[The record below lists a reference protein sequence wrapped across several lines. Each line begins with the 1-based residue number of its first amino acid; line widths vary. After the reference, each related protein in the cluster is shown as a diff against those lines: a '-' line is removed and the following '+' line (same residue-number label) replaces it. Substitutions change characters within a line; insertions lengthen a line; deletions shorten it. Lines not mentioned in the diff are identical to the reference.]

1 MKKTLFILLL
11 SMSIALA
18 DSLGLSDAVL
28 DWVGKK
34 YGEDARERTTGW
46 RDMLADHGGTE
57 REKLDRVNRFFNRVP
72 YVSDFQN
79 WNKKDY
85 WATPIEVL
93 GVNAA
98 DCEDYA
104 IAKYFTLTELG
115 VPSEKLRITYVKAVE
130 LQEAHMVLS
139 YYEQE
144 DEIPLILDNLRDE
157 ILPATKRKDLVP
169 VYSFNAESIWSAV
182 SRGQGK
188 KLGSSSRI
196 KLWEQ
201 LKQKMQEEIKKGA

>member
-1 MKKTLFILLL
+1 MNKTLLILLL

-18 DSLGLSDAVL
+18 DSLGLNDAVL
-28 DWVGKK
+28 EWVGKK
-34 YGEDARERTTGW
+34 YGEDARLRTSGW
-46 RDMLADHGGTE
+46 RDLLADHGGTE
-57 REKLDRVNRFFNRVP
+57 REKLDRVNRFFNKVP
-72 YVSDFQN
+72 YLSDFQN

-115 VPSEKLRITYVKAVE
+115 VPSEKLRITYVKAIE

-157 ILPATKRKDLVP
+157 ILPATRRKDLVP

-201 LKQKMQEEIKKGA
+201 LKQKMQDEIKKGV

>member
-1 MKKTLFILLL
+1 
-11 SMSIALA
+11 
-18 DSLGLSDAVL
+18 
-28 DWVGKK
+28 
-34 YGEDARERTTGW
+34 
-46 RDMLADHGGTE
+46 LADHGGTE